1 MFPKMSLD
9 LVILS
14 LVAEHPEGIKG
25 YALMKEIENRFGKE
39 ITPGP
44 GAFYPRLD
52 NLKNLKLLDEND
64 KLWTLPPEGKNHLQT
79 QVPAILNQSLDFM
92 PQLYKFLMRA
102 IPFGRRLD
110 LLSNPLHPGE
120 CSSHVCGPRPGLFDA
135 ESIAHDIDDIPDE
148 GKSIKRLQ
156 DIKERLG
163 GIKHDAEEQLKAQLA
178 AIDGVLKTI
187 DEKIARC
194 EAEKASWRRIPIED
208 GSFGD
213 KDR

>member
-14 LVAEHPEGIKG
+14 IIDEHPEGIKG
-25 YALMKEIENRFGKE
+25 YALMKELERRFGE
-39 ITPGP
+39 DLAPGP
-44 GAFYPRLD
+44 GALYPRLD
-52 NLKNLKLLDEND
+52 KLKKDGLLDEND
-64 KLWTLPPEGKNHLQT
+64 KLWTVSPSGKKHLQE
-79 QVPAILNQSLDFM
+79 QVPDVLSQSLDFM
-92 PQLYKFLMRA
+92 PQLYKFLVKT

-110 LLSNPLHPGE
+110 FLSNQIHPGDCRSHH
-120 CSSHVCGPRPGLFDA
+120 CSPRPGLFDA

-163 GIKHDAEEQLKAQLA
+163 GIKHDAEEQLKTQLA
-178 AIDGVLKTI
+178 AIDGVLKAI
-187 DEKIARC
+187 DDKIARC

-208 GSFGD
+208 GSFGS
-213 KDR
+213 KDS

>member
-14 LVAEHPEGIKG
+14 IIDEHPEGIKG
-25 YALMKEIENRFGKE
+25 YALMKELESRFGKE
-39 ITPGP
+39 LTPGP

-52 NLKNLKLLDEND
+52 KLKDLKLVEEND
-64 KLWTLPPEGKNHLQT
+64 KLWTLSPKGKNHIQT
-79 QVPAILNQSLDFM
+79 RVPAILNQSLDFM
-92 PQLYKFLMRA
+92 PQLYKFLVKT

-110 LLSNPLHPGE
+110 FLSNQSHPGI
-120 CSSHVCGPRPGLFDA
+120 CHTCGPRHGLFDA

-156 DIKERLG
+156 DIKARLD
-163 GIKHDAEEQLKAQLA
+163 GIKRDAEEQFKAQIA
-178 AIDGVLKTI
+178 AIAGVLKSI
-187 DEKIARC
+187 DDKIARC

-208 GSFGD
+208 GTFGD
-213 KDR
+213 KDA